1 MGGVG
6 WTAVRTTLI
15 TLLMFLFAVEATGDW
30 MISIP
35 NSNAE
40 LSKQCDVHT
49 FRASAKG
56 GQHVNKT
63 ESAVRITHRETEI
76 VVICQDERSQHRN
89 KEIAFSRLR
98 KKLEALNKKRKKR
111 IPTRP
116 TKASRK
122 RRLQAKKNQSIKKA
136 FRKNPSAEE

>member
-1 MGGVG
+1 
-6 WTAVRTTLI
+6 
-15 TLLMFLFAVEATGDW
+15 

-35 NSNAE
+35 LSNVD
-40 LSKQCDVHT
+40 LSKQCDVQT

-63 ESAVRITHRETEI
+63 ESAVRITHRETRI

-89 KEIAFSRLR
+89 KGIAFSRLR
-98 KKLEALNKKRKKR
+98 KKLEALNKKQKRR

-116 TKASRK
+116 TRASKK
-122 RRLQAKKNQSIKKA
+122 RRLQAKKNQSTKKNL
-136 FRKNPSAEE
+136 RKKLLTEE